1 MENCGTCRKG
11 TCVRFENRRN
21 RGTGTYDQVVV
32 TDKFAYVPILGT
44 LQSILRNPN
53 LSDMFISS
61 HTPKDG
67 VYFDL
72 KDGLYMKTHPLFS
85 HENYALLIQLFY
97 DDFETANPLG
107 SKKGVH

>member
-53 LSDMFISS
+53 LSDMFMSS

-72 KDGLYMKTHPLFS
+72 KDGLYMKTHPPF
-85 HENYALLIQLFY
+85 
-97 DDFETANPLG
+97 
-107 SKKGVH
+107 